1 MPVARLR
8 PISSHVAAVDLQ
20 GRFQVAAFLV
30 RHDQG
35 LLLVDAGFP
44 GWGFAILTAA
54 SSLPAPTE
62 VTELILTNAHADHIG
77 GTPEI
82 VEHTGARV
90 LSSAREKPY
99 IEGASLARG
108 ARGWFPKVALT
119 LNHMNRKREVPP
131 ITVDGTLEPGETL
144 RGLEVVAIPGHTP
157 GQIALWHRADGLLL
171 TSDAFFNVSESPS
184 LDPVPGMTAD
194 TQAARES
201 LAVLQAT
208 GVEDLAPTHGPAIL
222 GDGQAALQALRAQL
236 D

>member
-8 PISSHVAAVDLQ
+8 PISPHVAAVDLH

-30 RHDQG
+30 RHAGG

-54 SSLPAPTE
+54 TSLPAPTE
-62 VTELILTNAHADHIG
+62 ITDVILTNAHADHIG

-90 LSSAREKPY
+90 LSSVLEKPY
-99 IEGASLARG
+99 IEGASLAAG
-108 ARGWFPKVALT
+108 ARGLLPKIALT
-119 LNHMNRKREVPP
+119 LNHLNRKREVPS
-131 ITVDGTLEPGETL
+131 IAVDTTLQHGDVL
-144 RGLEVVAIPGHTP
+144 HGLEVIAIPGHTP
-157 GQIALWHRADGLLL
+157 GQIALLHRADGLLL
-171 TSDAFFNVSESPS
+171 SSDALFNVSEAPS

-194 TQAARES
+194 RQAARES

-208 GVEDLAPTHGPAIL
+208 GIEDLAPTHGPAIL
-222 GDGQAALQALRAQL
+222 GRAQEVL
-236 D
+236 GTLRDQLG

>member
-8 PISSHVAAVDLQ
+8 PISPHVAAVDLH

-30 RHDQG
+30 RHAKG

-62 VTELILTNAHADHIG
+62 ITEVILTNAHADHIG

-90 LSSAREKPY
+90 LSSVREKPY
-99 IEGASLARG
+99 IEGASLAGG
-108 ARGWFPKVALT
+108 AQGLFSRIALS
-119 LNHMNRKREVPP
+119 LNHLNRKREVPALS
-131 ITVDGTLEPGETL
+131 VDATLEPGEVL
-144 RGLEVVAIPGHTP
+144 HGLEVIAIPGHTP
-157 GQIALWHRADGLLL
+157 GQIALLHRADGLLIC
-171 TSDAFFNVSESPS
+171 SDALFNVGEAPS

-194 TQAARES
+194 RRAARES
-201 LAVLQAT
+201 LGVLQAT
-208 GVEDLAPTHGPAIL
+208 GAEDLAPTHGPAIL
-222 GDGQAALQALRAQL
+222 GRAQAVL
-236 D
+236 GTLRDQLS

>member
-99 IEGASLARG
+99 IEGS
-108 ARGWFPKVALT
+108 
-119 LNHMNRKREVPP
+119 
-131 ITVDGTLEPGETL
+131 
-144 RGLEVVAIPGHTP
+144 
-157 GQIALWHRADGLLL
+157 
-171 TSDAFFNVSESPS
+171 
-184 LDPVPGMTAD
+184 
-194 TQAARES
+194 
-201 LAVLQAT
+201 
-208 GVEDLAPTHGPAIL
+208 
-222 GDGQAALQALRAQL
+222 
-236 D
+236 